1 MALDPERRV
10 RHHWIPAGQA
20 AVPEPPSVHGTH
32 GPSPCPL
39 PEPAWPPA
47 PRTHPGPRLHCLSL
61 LLPAVRPQTLPA
73 SHLTLDPTSTWPS
86 PGEKGLQ
93 ETSGESQ
100 TRIINKGD
108 KDLEIT
114 TFDSFIRVN
123 HVACG
128 SIGLFFKQL

>member
-1 MALDPERRV
+1 MSSARARLAP
-10 RHHWIPAGQA
+10 
-20 AVPEPPSVHGTH
+20 
-32 GPSPCPL
+32 GPSHTPWARAAL
-39 PEPAWPPA
+39 PVPVPA
-47 PRTHPGPRLHCLSL
+47 S
-61 LLPAVRPQTLPA
+61 RPQTLPA

-108 KDLEIT
+108 KDLEIIM
-114 TFDSFIRVN
+114 FDSFIRVN

-128 SIGLFFKQL
+128 SIGLFFNSFEDILTHNSHTTRFMYLSVHSVVFSAFSKL

>member
-1 MALDPERRV
+1 MSSARARLAP
-10 RHHWIPAGQA
+10 
-20 AVPEPPSVHGTH
+20 
-32 GPSPCPL
+32 GPSHTPWAPAAL
-39 PEPAWPPA
+39 PVPA
-47 PRTHPGPRLHCLSL
+47 PASH
-61 LLPAVRPQTLPA
+61 PQTLPA

-86 PGEKGLQ
+86 PGGKGLQ

-108 KDLEIT
+108 KDLEII

-128 SIGLFFKQL
+128 SIGLFF